1 MKSTVSSQ
9 LFRNDSLALLQEPCN
24 KEQKFREP
32 TAYLQMKV
40 RAEGRFPSAFF
51 YIFYIYISKVNL
63 LPTLLFTTVWY
74 YLKCLFKATDFFL
87 QAWKEKIFLPQEPQK
102 PKTKLCLQGLLRV
115 KCTGKSSSRSIPW
128 RWLVSDTLC
137 SSSPWIQYRKNHHKH
152 LILVAALVL
161 HTWEGKKGDLAVA

>member
-51 YIFYIYISKVNL
+51 YIYGRI
-63 LPTLLFTTVWY
+63 
-74 YLKCLFKATDFFL
+74 
-87 QAWKEKIFLPQEPQK
+87 
-102 PKTKLCLQGLLRV
+102 V
-115 KCTGKSSSRSIPW
+115 K
-128 RWLVSDTLC
+128 
-137 SSSPWIQYRKNHHKH
+137 
-152 LILVAALVL
+152 
-161 HTWEGKKGDLAVA
+161 